1 MIETDR
7 LALLPATVQTLRAE
21 ARKDLAGFAS
31 LLSVAKPEAWPP
43 DLYDDDAVAWSLREL
58 EEDPNRAPWNT
69 YYFVLKSTRT
79 LLGAG
84 GFMHGP
90 DKDGCVEIG
99 YSILSAH
106 QRNGYASEAAG
117 AMVHCAFKDP
127 RVTRVIA
134 HTFPDLAG
142 SIGVLTKNGFVLTGP
157 GAEAGTV
164 RYTRARD

>member
-1 MIETDR
+1 MIETAR
-7 LALLPATVQTLRAE
+7 LLLVEAGVEALRAE
-21 ARKDLAGFAS
+21 AAHDYARLAEVLG
-31 LLSVAKPEAWPP
+31 VATPAAWPP

-99 YSILSAH
+99 YSILSTH